1 MSDNLFSQGTEYRLK
16 VDNKYYSSLDIEGF
30 SLMMK
35 DPSYCYKFYWL
46 EAIVKLISEGVSET
60 TFDDIINEMI
70 ANAWYSVR
78 EFHIHLSGIQLDG
91 QIRDG
96 LERAILKLS
105 DLSGLPSNAS
115 KVEIVNAIKEHDS
128 ELKESKEQLTNMVP
142 YRALA
147 GFFSRSEE

>member
-1 MSDNLFSQGTEYRLK
+1 MSDNLFSKGIEYRLK

-115 KVEIVNAIKEHDS
+115 KVEIASRVVGGDS
-128 ELKESKEQLTNMVP
+128 RPGREAEKWINVIGICK
-142 YRALA
+142 
-147 GFFSRSEE
+147 